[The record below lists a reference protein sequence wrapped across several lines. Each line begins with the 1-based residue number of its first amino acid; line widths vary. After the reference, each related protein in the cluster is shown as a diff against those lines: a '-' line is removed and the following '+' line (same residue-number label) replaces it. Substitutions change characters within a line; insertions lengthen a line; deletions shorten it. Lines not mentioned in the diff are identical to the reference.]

1 MEAAAPKAE
10 EVSPV
15 NVEEKKPKAEEKKSK
30 AEKLSKKEKTP
41 KKERVHS
48 MSIMSFLKHAKKEE
62 PAAGTTPPLSEMPMM
77 LETNETSEVKETKE
91 ATMEV
96 EKEEENYMDLLK
108 REEKQSVETLLE
120 ELKKRMVEAD
130 ARRQAFYR
138 EAKKRRNVII
148 VSKEEKVDHVP
159 VKEEKIDHVP
169 DKEEEKSDEDEAVI
183 EVVNE
188 FEEVK
193 DEATIEDVTPQLFT
207 NAVVPTKHI
216 LLTINKN
223 GLSPAELL
231 ELPRLLGFRYI
242 HPDTDTDAKRVFF
255 GISHASSE
263 VVTGRTPLARDER
276 VNYED
281 DSEDEEDEDDDI
293 QGDDCNDTESE
304 ESEVETANRLDYG
317 DGFLAEEDINIG
329 DANLSAEE
337 KSALVFR
344 SVSGNKGKLNEEIK
358 LSNQP
363 FVLRPSEGVVMGVD
377 LRACRCII
385 NDPVF
390 FSGVVATIK
399 KKKLEVEKKP
409 EEGVES
415 VVAETGRRKVNMND
429 AVAKELAALI
439 QGQSLTIS
447 QINDKMQEKYPG
459 LPKRQVWS
467 ALWW

>member
-1 MEAAAPKAE
+1 MEEKKQK
-10 EVSPV
+10 
-15 NVEEKKPKAEEKKSK
+15 VEEKKPK

-62 PAAGTTPPLSEMPMM
+62 PAAAATPQLSEMPVVPVVP
-77 LETNETSEVKETKE
+77 ETNEAKETKE

-108 REEKQSVETLLE
+108 REEKRSVETLLE
-120 ELKKRMVEAD
+120 ELKKRMIEVD

-148 VSKEEKVDHVP
+148 VSKEEKIDQVP
-159 VKEEKIDHVP
+159 V
-169 DKEEEKSDEDEAVI
+169 KEEEKSDEDDEAVI

-207 NAVVPTKHI
+207 NAVVPTKHV

-363 FVLRPSEGVVMGVD
+363 FVLQPSEGVVMGVD
-377 LRACRCII
+377 LKACRCVI

-459 LPKRQVWS
+459 LPKRQV
-467 ALWW
+467 